1 MTNPSNTPP
10 GGGPYHGGALGN
22 GSSKREQDDDYE
34 RVIIILKPR
43 WRVVY
48 CSQGCQFILQKKE
61 ASHAGPWRAQ
71 KYVSSREAL
80 IELCG
85 RLGLL
90 SDSNA
95 EATLL
100 SQPEYAHQIGQK

>member
-10 GGGPYHGGALGN
+10 GGGPCHGGALGN
-22 GSSKREQDDDYE
+22 GSSQLEQDDDYE

-43 WRVVY
+43 WRVVQ

-71 KYVSSREAL
+71 KYISSRNAL

-90 SDSNA
+90 LDRNA